1 MEDRLR
7 MLEEA
12 YDFYFNDDKN
22 CKDEMVNELIYMMS
36 YYDFY
41 LNVVSNYNY
50 KSINNEEVNEI
61 FELQKRILD
70 GFKYGISV
78 LMEEVDDINFN
89 QINILGNFLVERLKL
104 NMWSTEGKKANIINE
119 KNINKYP
126 EDDSLFV
133 ELFFVKKIKE
143 ISGRDLILKNKRRI
157 YE

>member
-22 CKDEMVNELIYMMS
+22 CKDEIVNELIYMMT

-70 GFKYGISV
+70 GFKYGISI

-104 NMWSTEGKKANIINE
+104 NMWSTEGKKVNIISE
-119 KNINKYP
+119 KNINMYP
-126 EDDSLFV
+126 DDDSLYV

-143 ISGRDLILKNKRRI
+143 ISGRDLILKK
-157 YE
+157 